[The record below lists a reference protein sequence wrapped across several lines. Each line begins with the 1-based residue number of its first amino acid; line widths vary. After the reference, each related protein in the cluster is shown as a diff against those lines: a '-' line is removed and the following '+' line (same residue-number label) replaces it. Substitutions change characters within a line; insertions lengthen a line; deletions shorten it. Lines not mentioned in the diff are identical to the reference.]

1 MNMDQL
7 FIKLP
12 RDLQWEVLTE
22 FAGTHSVR
30 KGKLRR
36 KLVLGYPFRMVI
48 YKPLIQKIA
57 YPYHIDS
64 VHEIAF
70 VNLPLGRKI
79 SVFQDADNSS
89 AVKYSFT
96 RPHDSKFPYNYGTI
110 ITHVYPVDS
119 APLPPFEKH
128 SYPSYEYTDK
138 KKKKKTIIR

>member
-70 VNLPLGRKI
+70 VKLPLGRKI
-79 SVFQDADNSS
+79 SVLQDADNSS
-89 AVKYSFT
+89 AVKYSFS
-96 RPHDSKFPYNYGTI
+96 RPHDSTFLYNYGTI
-110 ITHVYPVDS
+110 RTDVYPVES
-119 APLPPFEKH
+119 NPLPPFEKH

-138 KKKKKTIIR
+138 KKKKTIIR

>member
-57 YPYHIDS
+57 YPYHLDS

-70 VNLPLGRKI
+70 VKLPLGRKI

-89 AVKYSFT
+89 AIKYSFT

-110 ITHVYPVDS
+110 RTDVYPVDS

-138 KKKKKTIIR
+138 KKKKTIIR